1 MAKTFRLE
9 IITPE
14 KVVYSKEIQQVTL
27 PTPQGEITVL
37 PQHVPLVSSVAAG
50 ELKIVDQNGENYLA
64 ISGGLLQ
71 VDPAGVRILA
81 DSAERVEEIDVA
93 RAEVARQRA
102 IELIKEKKE
111 EKVDYTAL
119 AAKLEK
125 ELTRLRVARRRH
137 HRAGPTPSGG

>member
-1 MAKTFRLE
+1 MT
-9 IITPE
+9 
-14 KVVYSKEIQQVTL
+14 
-27 PTPQGEITVL
+27 GE
-37 PQHVPLVSSVAAG
+37 S
-50 ELKIVDQNGENYLA
+50 YLA

-81 DSAERVEEIDVA
+81 DTAERVDEIDVA

-102 IELIKEKKE
+102 LELIKQKKE
-111 EKVDYTAL
+111 EKVDYTGL

-137 HRAGPTPSGG
+137 HSRGPQPGADSKS